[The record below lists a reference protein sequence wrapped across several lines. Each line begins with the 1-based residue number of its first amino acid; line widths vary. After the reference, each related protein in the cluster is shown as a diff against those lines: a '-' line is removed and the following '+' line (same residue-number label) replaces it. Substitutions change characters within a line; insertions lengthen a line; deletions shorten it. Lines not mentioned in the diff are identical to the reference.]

1 MTHGCEGMERRE
13 FGVLVK
19 AMKAV
24 WTDPKFLPDQYAFDV
39 WFSLLKDL
47 PYDATS
53 AAVQQYMLTQ
63 KFPPSIAEVRKKT
76 TDMLT
81 EQVADSGE
89 AWRNARNAV
98 HRFGYMRADEALA
111 SLDETTA
118 EAVRRIGYQ
127 DMCDAPA
134 DENGVLRAHFM
145 RIYEQVASRNKENNA
160 LPESLRQKIAK
171 INEDALLIQNPT
183 LMLETGRTEGETK

>member
-1 MTHGCEGMERRE
+1 
-13 FGVLVK
+13 
-19 AMKAV
+19 MKAV

-63 KFPPSIAEVRKKT
+63 KFPPSIAEVREKT
-76 TDMLT
+76 TEMLS
-81 EQVADSGE
+81 EHVADSGE
-89 AWRNARNAV
+89 AWQQARAAI
-98 HRFGYMRADEALA
+98 HRYGNMRADEALA

-118 EAVRRIGYQ
+118 EAVRRIGFQ
-127 DMCDAPA
+127 EMCDSPI
-134 DENGVLRAHFM
+134 DEHAILRAHFM
-145 RIYEQVASRNKENNA
+145 RVYEQVANRRKEKNA

-171 INEDALLIQNPT
+171 INEDAVLIQNPT
-183 LMLETGRTEGETK
+183 MMLETGRTEGETK